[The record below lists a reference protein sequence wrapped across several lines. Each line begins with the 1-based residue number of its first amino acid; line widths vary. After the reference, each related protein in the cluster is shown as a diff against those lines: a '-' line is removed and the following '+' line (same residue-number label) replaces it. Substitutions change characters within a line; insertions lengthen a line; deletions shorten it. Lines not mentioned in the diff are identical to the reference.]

1 MKTNGCLQGAGEFRG
16 VKVGYVERI
25 QGWPRDDA
33 CRMLCAMTIP
43 LGTSDPMTLID
54 PPSRETFSALLGH
67 LAARR
72 HRGLLWIAA
81 PQALAVSRALSLWQA
96 ADWAVPLWLGA
107 PQPSLEA
114 AGIDPLPAAK
124 ARTRLGGEHDLAVV
138 DAVSAQT
145 GFDPEAFGAVSGTLR
160 AGGVLV
166 LLTPPDWGTR
176 PDGDYTRL
184 AEHPYRAENLSS
196 RYLARLARLLLASP
210 EVAIWPCD
218 GNLQLAEPLA
228 QAIAARKALDVS
240 SGDVRQVLPEDA
252 DCATADQ
259 ARAVERLVRLK
270 RRRPLVL
277 TADRGR
283 GKSAALG
290 IACARLLAGGE
301 TQVLVTAPRPAAVE
315 ALFER
320 LAVLCPSGQRQANV
334 FALEAT
340 REAGDSP
347 CVRFIAPDALVESTL
362 TGEQGGAGALLLVDE
377 AAAIPAPLLSRMLVA
392 FPRIAFATTVHGYEG
407 SGRGFALR
415 FREHLDRQTPG
426 WQGLHL
432 ATPVRWSADD
442 PLERIT
448 DRLLMLDAEPD
459 EAEPRAEPDE
469 VDPRAEPDE
478 VEPKAEADQQAEP
491 DASSRATAEA
501 SIIECSRDALAADE
515 SRLRALFGLLVQAHY
530 RTQPSD
536 LRRLLDGPGGRV
548 VCLGEPHPRAVA
560 LTVDE
565 GGFAPDL
572 AEQVA
577 RGERRPRGH
586 LLAQSLAAHAGSREA
601 LTSRVRR
608 VMRIAV
614 APGAR
619 RLGHGRALL
628 AAELAKAHEEG
639 IDLFGASFGA
649 EPGLMAFWQQ
659 SGFRALRLGLTR
671 EASSGEHALMV
682 ARATSAHG
690 DKLLAGL
697 ATGFQALLPS
707 LLAFELKDFDP
718 TLAAGLLGEG
728 PVDELDGAMLR
739 DIDDVAQ
746 GHRAPA
752 LARPALQALVRRG
765 LALRYQGGDAV
776 AHRPAGVLDE
786 KGVAEAS
793 DEDAWMLVAV
803 LFQGR
808 DAAWLARRLGLPGRR
823 QVEARLRETLGR
835 WRLLFAPP

>member
-1 MKTNGCLQGAGEFRG
+1 MAH
-16 VKVGYVERI
+16 I
-25 QGWPRDDA
+25 QGWPRDGA
-33 CRMLCAMTIP
+33 CRMLCAMTI
-43 LGTSDPMTLID
+43 LLDTTDPMTLID
-54 PPSRETFSALLGH
+54 PPSRETLLTLLGH

-81 PQALAVSRALSLWQA
+81 PQALAVSRAISLWQSLG
-96 ADWAVPLWLGA
+96 WAEPLWLGA
-107 PQPSLEA
+107 PQASLEA

-124 ARTRLGGEHDLAVV
+124 ARTRLGGEHDLAVI
-138 DAVSAQT
+138 DAVSAQA

-160 AGGVLV
+160 AGGLLV
-166 LLTPPDWGTR
+166 LLTPPDWGAR
-176 PDGDYTRL
+176 PDGDYARL
-184 AEHPYRAENLSS
+184 AEHPYQAERLSS
-196 RYLARLARLLLASP
+196 RYLARLARLLSASQ
-210 EVAIWPCD
+210 EIAIWPPD
-218 GNLQLAEPLA
+218 GSLHIAEPLA
-228 QAIAARKALDVS
+228 QAMETAIATEKGTDAS
-240 SGDVRQVLPEDA
+240 TGDASEAAPEDA

-259 ARAVERLVRLK
+259 ARAVERLMRLK

-301 TQVLVTAPRPAAVE
+301 TQVLITAPRPAAVE

-320 LAVLCPSGQRQANV
+320 LAVLCPSGRRQANV
-334 FALEAT
+334 FALEAAH
-340 REAGDSP
+340 EAADSP
-347 CVRFIAPDALVESTL
+347 CVRFIAPDALVEL
-362 TGEQGGAGALLLVDE
+362 ALAGEQGGAGALLLVDE
-377 AAAIPAPLLSRMLVA
+377 AAAIPAPLLSRMLAA

-432 ATPVRWSADD
+432 ATPIRWAADD
-442 PLERIT
+442 PLERLT
-448 DRLLMLDAEPD
+448 DRLLMLNAEPD
-459 EAEPRAEPDE
+459 EAD
-469 VDPRAEPDE
+469 D
-478 VEPKAEADQQAEP
+478 KAEP
-491 DASSRATAEA
+491 DASSRATGES

-548 VCLGEPHPRAVA
+548 VCLGEPHTRAVA

-586 LLAQSLAAHAGSREA
+586 LLAQSLAAHAGSRGA

-614 APGAR
+614 DPRAR

-628 AAELAKAHEEG
+628 AAELAKASEED

-649 EPGLMAFWQQ
+649 EAGLMAFWQQ
-659 SGFRALRLGLTR
+659 SGFRAVRLGLTR

-682 ARATSAHG
+682 ARATSARG
-690 DKLLAGL
+690 DELLSGL
-697 ATGFQALLPS
+697 AASFQALLPS

-718 TLAAGLLGEG
+718 ALAADLLAEG
-728 PVDELDGAMLR
+728 PVAELDVAMLR
-739 DIDDVAQ
+739 DIDDVAL

-765 LALRYQGGDAV
+765 LALQRQGGDAV
-776 AHRPAGVLDE
+776 ARPSAELRDE
-786 KGVAEAS
+786 TGVAEAA

-808 DAAWLARRLGLPGRR
+808 DATWLARRLGLPGRR
-823 QVEARLRETLGR
+823 QVESRLRQTLGR
-835 WRLLFAPP
+835 WRLLFAPPSEG

>member
-1 MKTNGCLQGAGEFRG
+1 MEH
-16 VKVGYVERI
+16 I
-25 QGWPRDDA
+25 QGWPRDGA

-43 LGTSDPMTLID
+43 LDTAEPMTLID
-54 PPSRETFSALLGH
+54 PPSRETLLTLLGH
-67 LAARR
+67 LGARR

-81 PQALAVSRALSLWQA
+81 PQALAVSRAISLWQSLG
-96 ADWAVPLWLGA
+96 WAEPLWLGA
-107 PQPSLEA
+107 PQASLEA

-124 ARTRLGGEHDLAVV
+124 ARTRLGGEHDLAVI
-138 DAVSAQT
+138 DAVSAQA

-160 AGGVLV
+160 AGGLLV
-166 LLTPPDWGTR
+166 LLTPPDWGSR
-176 PDGDYTRL
+176 PDGDYARL
-184 AEHPYRAENLSS
+184 AEHPYQAERLSS
-196 RYLARLARLLLASP
+196 RYLARLARLLSASQ
-210 EVAIWPCD
+210 EIAIWPPD
-218 GNLQLAEPLA
+218 GRLHIAEPLA
-228 QAIAARKALDVS
+228 QAMETAIATEKGTDAS
-240 SGDVRQVLPEDA
+240 TGDASEAAPEDA

-259 ARAVERLVRLK
+259 ARAVERLMRLK

-301 TQVLVTAPRPAAVE
+301 TQILITAPRPAAVE

-320 LAVLCPSGQRQANV
+320 LAVLCPSGRRQANV
-334 FALEAT
+334 FALEAAH
-340 REAGDSP
+340 EAADSP
-347 CVRFIAPDALVESTL
+347 CVRFIAPDALVEL
-362 TGEQGGAGALLLVDE
+362 ALAGEQGGAGALLLVDE
-377 AAAIPAPLLSRMLVA
+377 AAAIPAPLLSRMLAA

-432 ATPVRWSADD
+432 ATPIRWAADD
-442 PLERIT
+442 PLERLT
-448 DRLLMLDAEPD
+448 DRLLMLNAEPD
-459 EAEPRAEPDE
+459 EAD
-469 VDPRAEPDE
+469 D
-478 VEPKAEADQQAEP
+478 KAEP
-491 DASSRATAEA
+491 DASSRATGES

-548 VCLGEPHPRAVA
+548 VCLGEPHTRAVA

-586 LLAQSLAAHAGSREA
+586 LLAQSLAAHAGSRGA

-614 APGAR
+614 DPSAR

-628 AAELAKAHEEG
+628 AAELAKASEED

-649 EPGLMAFWQQ
+649 EAGLMAFWQQ
-659 SGFRALRLGLTR
+659 SGFRAVRLGLTR

-682 ARATSAHG
+682 ARATSARG
-690 DKLLAGL
+690 DELLSGL
-697 ATGFQALLPS
+697 AASFQALLPS

-718 TLAAGLLGEG
+718 ALAADLLAEG
-728 PVDELDGAMLR
+728 PVAELDVAMLR
-739 DIDDVAQ
+739 DIDDVAL

-765 LALRYQGGDAV
+765 LALRRQDGDAV
-776 AHRPAGVLDE
+776 ARPSADLLDE
-786 KGVAEAS
+786 KGVAEAA

-808 DAAWLARRLGLPGRR
+808 DATWLARRLGLPGRR
-823 QVEARLRETLGR
+823 QVESRLRQTLGR
-835 WRLLFAPP
+835 WRLLFAPPKG